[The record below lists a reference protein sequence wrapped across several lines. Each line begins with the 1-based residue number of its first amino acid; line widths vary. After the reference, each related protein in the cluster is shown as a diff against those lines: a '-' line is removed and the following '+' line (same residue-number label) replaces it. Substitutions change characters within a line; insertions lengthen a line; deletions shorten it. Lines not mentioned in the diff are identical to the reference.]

1 MKTASMATLPV
12 RDVPDGAYYA
22 LAIAARAEQ
31 RSRSQQAVVKM
42 RRALAI
48 GSADSRAAVVQR
60 LRESGRWLP
69 KRAATPEALRCEARD
84 TR

>member
-1 MKTASMATLPV
+1 
-12 RDVPDGAYYA
+12 
-22 LAIAARAEQ
+22 
-31 RSRSQQAVVKM
+31 M